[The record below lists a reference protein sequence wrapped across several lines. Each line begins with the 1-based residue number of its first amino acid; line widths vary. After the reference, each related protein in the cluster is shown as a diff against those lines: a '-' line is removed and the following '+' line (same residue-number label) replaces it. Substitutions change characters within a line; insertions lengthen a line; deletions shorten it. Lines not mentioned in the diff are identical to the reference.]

1 MNQDLYLIIASF
13 LSFILGCLVVVMVIG
28 IHNFY
33 FKKKFKLDNLKDIIL
48 TSRSNLQI
56 MNKSNELLN
65 KEINKLEN
73 ILNVLENSKQ

>member
-1 MNQDLYLIIASF
+1 MNPDLLLVIASI
-13 LSFILGCLVVVMVIG
+13 LSFILGCLVIIMIIG
-28 IHNFY
+28 LRNTF

-65 KEINKLEN
+65 IEINKLEN

>member
-1 MNQDLYLIIASF
+1 MNQDLYLVIASI
-13 LSFILGCLVVVMVIG
+13 LSFILGCLVVVMIIG
-28 IHNFY
+28 LRNTF

-65 KEINKLEN
+65 IEINKLEN
-73 ILNVLENSKQ
+73 ILNILENSKQ